1 MAKITSNQLKAAV
14 TWLKNYTDRKA
25 TSSGGSST
33 TTSEVTKEY
42 VDNKITFD
50 GYETIY
56 TIPADNITNAG
67 IKDDTVYSLQS
78 TGMMSIN
85 ETDKYIISYAGVTY
99 TNVNYVSI
107 SDSGIQFDD
116 GALYAYDTDN
126 NIKILIMNGWNLN
139 TSNEN
144 SCRTTIHDINT
155 NNITDLVVKKKLP
168 SNGASIQTLTKAEY
182 DALTIKDSSTI
193 YLVTD

>member
-25 TSSGGSST
+25 SSSGGGSS

-56 TIPADNITNAG
+56 TIPAENITNAG
-67 IKDDTVYSLQS
+67 IKDGTLYSLQS

-99 TNVNYVSI
+99 TNVNYVTI
-107 SDSGIQFDD
+107 DDGGFQYDD
-116 GALYAYDTDN
+116 GALYAYDADN
-126 NIKILIMNGWNLN
+126 NIKIAIMNGWNLN
-139 TSNEN
+139 TTNKN

-155 NNITDLVVKKKLP
+155 NKITDLVVKKKLP

-182 DALTIKDSSTI
+182 DALTTKDQSTI

>member
-1 MAKITSNQLKAAV
+1 VAKITSNQLKAAV

-25 TSSGGSST
+25 ASSSGGSS

-56 TIPADNITNAG
+56 TIPAENITNAG
-67 IKDDTVYSLQS
+67 IKDDTLYSLQS

-99 TNVNYVSI
+99 TNVNYVTI
-107 SDSGIQFDD
+107 DDGGFQVDD
-116 GALYAYDTDN
+116 GALYAYDADN
-126 NIKILIMNGWNLN
+126 NIKIVIMNGWNLN
-139 TSNEN
+139 TTNKN

-182 DALTIKDSSTI
+182 DALTTKDPSTI